1 MADATP
7 PAPAQR
13 PAPAAAQRAQPKPQ
27 PPPAPVVASTG
38 RPCPCGGVFERVTQ
52 QGVVL
57 AVRCSSC
64 FGDYASA
71 LARSTILTRPQREGP
86 HPLERIL
93 GDFRS
98 PPRPRDDLARQIP
111 RRLTI
116 GTLLTAAGAHGR
128 VRQVPAANIAEEG
141 MDGDGEYAFVTC
153 SCGAHAVARPVIS
166 KCNGCERWYM
176 LAAGR
181 VQVVYG
187 DMTPPAIPRESSDD
201 SPAAAPPDC
210 AGEPERS

>member
-1 MADATP
+1 MADGKP
-7 PAPAQR
+7 PA
-13 PAPAAAQRAQPKPQ
+13 APRAQPA
-27 PPPAPVVASTG
+27 PPPPPQVSSTG
-38 RPCPCGGVFERVTQ
+38 KPCPCGGVFERVTQ

-64 FGDYASA
+64 FGDYSSA
-71 LARSTILTRPQREGP
+71 LARSTPMHRPEREGP
-86 HPLERIL
+86 LPLERLL
-93 GDFRS
+93 GGFRS

-128 VRQVPAANIAEEG
+128 VRQVPAASVVEEG
-141 MDGDGEYAFVTC
+141 ADADGDYAFVTC
-153 SCGAHAVARPVIS
+153 SCGAHAVARPTIS
-166 KCNGCERWYM
+166 KCNGCERWYL

-187 DMTPPAIPRESSDD
+187 DMTPPELPAPARQDGDAAIAE
-201 SPAAAPPDC
+201 
-210 AGEPERS
+210 EPQTDP